1 MLFHNA
7 KKMSEMLTHP
17 MLKETFNTMKEH
29 VKDTHLSPDGNG
41 YVVPIS
47 FYRNGRVISGD
58 LHVMERLVH
67 GESRLQVIIPV
78 NLVPPGSIQFY
89 PLGIPDPPYGAWT
102 FLRKNGNNVA
112 VTMNHDPVE
121 NYLTV
126 RETSNTHLTFPALLA
141 DILNTLVIE
150 VSRIAAEAR
159 QKRIR
164 RSKSFWAMQLHV
176 ERMQRQ
182 ARRANK
188 KWCISE
194 TAKKF
199 KPKSLDTFLKR
210 KTPRTHPLL
219 PPT

>member
-17 MLKETFNTMKEH
+17 VLKETFDTMKEH
-29 VKDTHLSPDGNG
+29 VAETHLSPDGHG

-47 FYRNGRVISGD
+47 FYRNGQVISGD
-58 LHVMERLVH
+58 LHVMERMVN
-67 GESRLQVIIPV
+67 GSPRPRLQVIMPV

-89 PLGIPDPPYGAWT
+89 PLGDPEPPYGAWT
-102 FLRKNGNNVA
+102 FQKRNGNITA
-112 VTMNHDPVE
+112 VTLLHDPVE

-126 RETSNTHLTFPALLA
+126 RETSNTHLTFPPLLD
-141 DILNTLVIE
+141 DILNTLVI
-150 VSRIAAEAR
+150 SRPAAEAR

-182 ARRANK
+182 ARRRNK
-188 KWCISE
+188 KWCISK

-199 KPKSLDTFLKR
+199 KPRSLDAFLNR